1 MAFITRLTLGNDQL
15 PDLNDLLSGVE
26 DALQV
31 DLVLDEE
38 TLLLQ
43 EQERRLSSWCPW
55 PSPNLGV
62 YVEGASTRGAELS
75 LERNGAL
82 LTARVS
88 VPALATWNDWEL
100 GVHLVCALLSCC
112 DERGSAQVEGLGRF
126 AVKGMTQTFLDSED
140 YYLAE
145 SEAGWAAVGRA
156 IDEGRQVRI
165 GGPAGFATIGT
176 RAWEQLHS
184 GGEPGEEVDEL
195 ALRLITMIQASIEGR
210 GFETF
215 EEANPLV
222 LDGPG
227 GQRVVTSLLSP
238 GRDVILRDPEYVLL
252 SADLEA
258 EEQAELLLLPFDRF
272 EDAFPALAT
281 WLDERCCAVPSLPR
295 ESWPTL
301 IERIRPLLISVPELL
316 DSQAQPQERPTA
328 KDSPYAPFPTVRSAA
343 PGSGQT
349 ARKWW
354 KLW

>member
-1 MAFITRLTLGNDQL
+1 M
-15 PDLNDLLSGVE
+15 SGVE

-156 IDEGRQVRI
+156 IDAGRQVRI
-165 GGPAGFATIGT
+165 GGPAGFATGIG
-176 RAWEQLHS
+176 
-184 GGEPGEEVDEL
+184 V
-195 ALRLITMIQASIEGR
+195 
-210 GFETF
+210 
-215 EEANPLV
+215 
-222 LDGPG
+222 
-227 GQRVVTSLLSP
+227 
-238 GRDVILRDPEYVLL
+238 
-252 SADLEA
+252 
-258 EEQAELLLLPFDRF
+258 
-272 EDAFPALAT
+272 
-281 WLDERCCAVPSLPR
+281 SLP
-295 ESWPTL
+295 
-301 IERIRPLLISVPELL
+301 
-316 DSQAQPQERPTA
+316 
-328 KDSPYAPFPTVRSAA
+328 
-343 PGSGQT
+343 PGSFVWSICVLANGRCKIHCRLHASRET
-349 ARKWW
+349 ATIWNQFELKIVSF
-354 KLW
+354 